1 LRGGEGNDSGA
12 RVDFLPALLYFPKRT
27 LREPRRTMTN
37 ESSVVE
43 VTLESDLKNVEV
55 ADEISRRVTTTA
67 GFAEEEREQ
76 IEMAIHESLINAI
89 WHGNKNDGTKQVW
102 MRYAILADRLEVRIR
117 DQGEGFDLNAVR
129 DPLQEENLLRVSG
142 RGIFLIRSFMDE
154 FRVEKLREGGTE
166 VTMIK
171 RIDSNR
177 KPNQGGT
184 EREHE
189 GDNTPS

>member
-1 LRGGEGNDSGA
+1 
-12 RVDFLPALLYFPKRT
+12 
-27 LREPRRTMTN
+27 MTN
-37 ESSVVE
+37 DTSVVE
-43 VTLESDLKNVEV
+43 VTLESNLKNVEV

-67 GFAEEEREQ
+67 GFSEDEREQ

-89 WHGNKNDGTKQVW
+89 WHGNKNDESKQVW
-102 MRYAILADRLEVRIR
+102 MRYQILEDRLEVRIR
-117 DQGEGFDLNAVR
+117 DQGEGFDINAVA

-171 RIDSNR
+171 RFNSNQ
-177 KPNQGGT
+177 KANQGGT